1 MSSSD
6 VQADKA
12 TLEQVVIVRTPNS
25 EKYHKMK
32 LVDGEPRPM
41 CNQQSNIHGLN
52 TKYRVWTWKKPMCG
66 TNHASILPVTGI
78 TQTRTS
84 LEGNLYD
91 WAIHP

>member
-12 TLEQVVIVRTPNS
+12 TLQQVVIVRTPNS

-41 CNQQSNIHGLN
+41 CNQQSNIHGPN
-52 TKYRVWTWKKPMCG
+52 TKYRVWDVEKANVWYEPCQYPVCYG
-66 TNHASILPVTGI
+66 HHARASVSRKEPI
-78 TQTRTS
+78 
-84 LEGNLYD
+84 
-91 WAIHP
+91 